1 LKDKIEPSNEACGDG
16 FSHRRVKVV
25 KEDAVCLLNPVGK
38 VYTNVISTEKTHY
51 SADILERLVSL

>member
-1 LKDKIEPSNEACGDG
+1 LNLSNEACGDG

-38 VYTNVISTEKTHY
+38 VYTNVISIGK
-51 SADILERLVSL
+51 DSL